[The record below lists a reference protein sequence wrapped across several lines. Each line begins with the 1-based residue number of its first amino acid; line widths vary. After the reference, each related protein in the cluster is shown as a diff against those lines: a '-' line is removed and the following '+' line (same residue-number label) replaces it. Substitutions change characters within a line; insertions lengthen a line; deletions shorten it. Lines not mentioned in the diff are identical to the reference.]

1 MNETEVLKKDDEDDF
16 EVIET
21 TDEEDTKEPEKAP
34 ESAEKKD
41 EPPPPEPDKEPA
53 KKEEELSGLSDA
65 VKKRI
70 DKLTFKM
77 REAERREQAALEYAR
92 SLQAETQ
99 SFKQKAQQLDQ
110 SLVSEYENRIKAQ
123 QQLVT
128 DKFKSAVESGDVDGQ
143 VEAQKQL
150 AALAVE
156 EERVRVAKTQ
166 RAAPAQTQTQEP
178 AQQQQ
183 QYQQPAPKAPKPDPR
198 AEAWAERNEW
208 FGQDKAMTATAF
220 VIHSQLVEEEGFDP
234 SGDDYYEELDRRIQG
249 EFPHKFRKEA
259 PVERQAPAAVA
270 SARPTGRSEN
280 NPKQIKLT
288 RSQIEIARKLGVS
301 VKDYAR
307 QLQKLAR

>member
-16 EVIET
+16 EIV
-21 TDEEDTKEPEKAP
+21 EEVEEESPEPEKPA
-34 ESAEKKD
+34 EAAEKKE
-41 EPPPPEPDKEPA
+41 EPAPEPEKPA
-53 KKEEELSGLSDA
+53 KKEDELSGLSDA

-110 SLVSEYENRIKAQ
+110 SLVSEYESRIKAQ
-123 QQLVT
+123 QQLVV
-128 DKFKSAVESGDVDGQ
+128 DKMKSAVESGDVEGQ
-143 VEAQKQL
+143 IEAQKQL
-150 AALAVE
+150 AALAIE

-166 RAAPAQTQTQEP
+166 RVPTQQAAPQP
-178 AQQQQ
+178 APQQQF
-183 QYQQPAPKAPKPDPR
+183 QQPAPQPARADPR

-234 SGDDYYEELDRRIQG
+234 TSDDYYEELDRRIQG

-259 PVERQAPAAVA
+259 PVERQAPTAVA
-270 SARPTGRSEN
+270 SARPTSRSEN
-280 NPKQIKLT
+280 NPRQVKLT
-288 RSQIEIARKLGVS
+288 RSQIEIARRLGVS

>member
-1 MNETEVLKKDDEDDF
+1 MSETDVLKKEDEDDF
-16 EVIET
+16 EVIEEAE
-21 TDEEDTKEPEKAP
+21 DEAPSEPEAKSEDPAP
-34 ESAEKKD
+34 AAEAK
-41 EPPPPEPDKEPA
+41 EEPA
-53 KKEEELSGLSDA
+53 KKQDDDLSGISDA

-70 DKLTFKM
+70 DKLTYTM

-99 SFKQKAQQLDQ
+99 TFKAKAQQLDQ
-110 SLVSEYENRIKAQ
+110 SLVNEYENRVKAQ
-123 QQLVT
+123 HQVVV
-128 DKFKSAVESGDVDGQ
+128 DKLKAAVESGDVEGQ
-143 VEAQKQL
+143 IEAQKQL
-150 AALAVE
+150 AALAIE

-166 RAAPAQTQTQEP
+166 RVPT
-178 AQQQQ
+178 QQQEAP
-183 QYQQPAPKAPKPDPR
+183 QPAPKPAPQPARADPR

-234 SGDDYYEELDRRIQG
+234 TSDDYYSELDRRIQS

-259 PVERQAPAAVA
+259 PVERPQPASVA
-270 SARPTGRSEN
+270 SARPTARSDN